1 MKLLIIIWPAFQNFF
16 TKVKGFLIDLGP
28 FLHAEFKNTAHFSG
42 SGLVSKT

>member
-1 MKLLIIIWPAFQNFF
+1 MELLIIIWPALQNFF
-16 TKVKGFLIDLGP
+16 TKVNGFLTDLGP